1 MLAGDA
7 QEGFAASFLRDLPAV
22 SLSLSFGVERG
33 NVSLFDRGAIDFNEP
48 SDEVEAQ
55 ASVRELLAQQG
66 EREPRV
72 ELCGDLVDVVGNVP
86 AIAQLLNQRGFRI
99 RLID

>member
-1 MLAGDA
+1 
-7 QEGFAASFLRDLPAV
+7 V

-72 ELCGDLVDVVGNVP
+72 ELCGDLVDVVGNEP